1 MVSLQQHHRR
11 LARSATL
18 IILLLLGQSGAWAA
32 LCANPGRDGQ
42 GGGDAVIN
50 SYFTGPDTQTLSPG
64 TRTFSLTRQRG
75 AAPLRAG
82 DLALLLQV
90 QGASINTAN
99 RTGYGQ
105 LQGHGLVAE
114 WVRIDRLEGQ
124 QVWIQGGGPGG
135 GLLHSY
141 VNAPASR
148 EQGRRRWQLVR
159 VPQYE
164 HFSLQQDSRALPW
177 DGHTG
182 GVLAVDVRRKV
193 TLNGHRLS
201 VAGTGFR
208 GGPALSLQGALG
220 RPADWRYPAPSVQ
233 DRQAG
238 YGHHASKGE
247 GVAGTPALLLEAG
260 KGYPDG
266 DMGRG
271 APANAG
277 GGGNGLDLSH
287 QRLGNGGGGGNGAAG
302 GHGLPAEGGGRGG
315 HEAPRALV
323 LGGGG
328 GAAARRKGDGGQ
340 GAAGGGLLLIRA
352 AGLQGQGAL
361 DLRGAAGSAAG
372 DVGGGGGSGGTL
384 WLDLPVTDS
393 LAVTPEHAGGA
404 GAKGGGQGG
413 DGQLLSRGER
423 QWSGFQSLTV
433 AGAEA
438 GFRCRPAG
446 HWVTGVLFEDNGASD
461 GQAFNQRRDGDEAP
475 LPGLTLTLQDPA
487 SDWQKTT
494 TSAASGA
501 FQFRLSEAQSRGQ
514 ALWLSL
520 SVPEGWSLPVLP
532 ALNGKPGQRHGNQLR
547 WQLTASADRHSGPL
561 PVGLI
566 AEPVWQAPA
575 DTALA
580 PGSTAVL
587 AFEYQAP
594 VTGQVQFHS
603 AHPAVRGLLMDR
615 ACSGDSEQWQSGQ
628 NAGWPVTAGERLC
641 VRVPVRFDGQP
652 ARIPVTATTLP
663 DNAPTGFMITPQQ
676 TSVKILPGS

>member
-18 IILLLLGQSGAWAA
+18 ILVLLLGQSGAWAS

-42 GGGDAVIN
+42 GGSEAVFN
-50 SYFTGPDTQTLSPG
+50 SYFTGPDSQTLSSG
-64 TRTFSLTRQRG
+64 SRTFSLTRQRG
-75 AAPLRAG
+75 ETPLRAG
-82 DLALLLQV
+82 DLALLMQV
-90 QGASINTAN
+90 QSASINTTN
-99 RTGYGQ
+99 RSGYGQ
-105 LQGHGLVAE
+105 LQGHDLVAE
-114 WVRIDRLEGQ
+114 WVRVDRVEGQ
-124 QVWIQGGGPGG
+124 QVWIEGGGPAG
-135 GLLHSY
+135 GLIYRY
-141 VNAPASR
+141 VNAPASG

-164 HFSLQQDSRALPW
+164 HFSLQQDARALPW

-182 GVLAVDVRRKV
+182 GVLALDVRRKV

-201 VAGTGFR
+201 VAGAGFR
-208 GGPALSLQGALG
+208 GGPALSLLGALG
-220 RPADWRYPAPSVQ
+220 RPTDWRYPAPTVE

-247 GVAGTPALLLEAG
+247 GLAGTPALLLGAD
-260 KGYPDG
+260 KGYPGG

-287 QRLGNGGGGGNGAAG
+287 QRLGNGGGGGNGSAG
-302 GHGLPAEGGGRGG
+302 EHGLPQEGGGRGG
-315 HEAPRALV
+315 HDAPRAMV

-328 GAAARRKGDGGQ
+328 GAAGRRQGDGGQ
-340 GAAGGGLLLIRA
+340 GGDGGGLLLIRA
-352 AGLQGQGAL
+352 AGLQGGAL
-361 DLRGAAGSAAG
+361 DLRGLPGSPAGE
-372 DVGGGGGSGGTL
+372 VGGGGGSGGTL

-393 LAVTPEHAGGA
+393 LAITPEHAGGA

-413 DGQLLSRGER
+413 DGQLLARGER
-423 QWSGFQSLTV
+423 QWPGFQPLAV

-438 GFRCRPAG
+438 GFRLAPAG
-446 HWVTGVLFEDNGASD
+446 HWLTGVLFEDNGAGG
-461 GQAFNQRRDGDEAP
+461 GQAFNQRREGGEAP

-494 TSAASGA
+494 LTGASGA

-514 ALWLSL
+514 TLWLSL
-520 SVPEGWSLPVLP
+520 VLP
-532 ALNGKPGQRHGNQLR
+532 EEWRLPTLPLLNGEPGQLR
-547 WQLTASADRHSGPL
+547 GEQIRWPVRAVPDRHTGSLRLG
-561 PVGLI
+561 VI
-566 AEPVWQAPA
+566 AEPGWQAPD
-575 DTALA
+575 DTVLA

-594 VTGQVQFHS
+594 VTGQVRFHS
-603 AHPAVRGLLMDR
+603 DHPAVRGLLMDR
-615 ACSGDSEQWQSGQ
+615 ACSGDSEQWQRGQ
-628 NAGWPVTAGERLC
+628 NADWPVTAGERLC

-652 ARIPVTATTLP
+652 TRIPVTATTLP
-663 DNAPTGFMITPQQ
+663 LNGPAGFVMTPQQ
-676 TSVKILPGS
+676 SAVKILPGS

>member
-1 MVSLQQHHRR
+1 MVSLQYHHCR

-18 IILLLLGQSGAWAA
+18 ILALLLGQSGAWAA
-32 LCANPGRDGQ
+32 VCANPGRDGQ
-42 GGGDAVIN
+42 GGSEVVIN

-75 AAPLRAG
+75 EAPLRAG

-90 QGASINTAN
+90 QGASMNTAN
-99 RTGYGQ
+99 RSGYGQ

-114 WVRIDRLEGQ
+114 WVRVDRVKGT
-124 QVWIQGGGPGG
+124 QVWIQGGGFAG
-135 GLLHSY
+135 GLVHSY

-164 HFSLQQDSRALPW
+164 HFSLQQDGRALPW
-177 DGHTG
+177 DGYTG
-182 GVLAVDVRRKV
+182 GVLAVDVRRKLA
-193 TLNGHRLS
+193 LNGHRLS
-201 VAGTGFR
+201 VAAVGFR

-220 RPADWRYPAPSVQ
+220 RPADWRYPTPSAQ

-247 GVAGTPALLLEAG
+247 GVAGAPSLLPDAG

-287 QRLGNGGGGGNGAAG
+287 QRLGNGGGGGNGTAG

-315 HEAPRALV
+315 HQAPRALV

-328 GAAARRKGDGGQ
+328 GAAAKRKGEGGQ
-340 GAAGGGLLLIRA
+340 GGAGGGLLLIRA
-352 AGLQGQGAL
+352 AGLQGQGVL

-384 WLDLPVTDS
+384 WLDLPVSDS
-393 LAVTPEHAGGA
+393 LTVTIEHAGGA

-413 DGQLLSRGER
+413 DGQLLVRGER
-423 QWSGFQSLTV
+423 AWPGFRSLSV
-433 AGAEA
+433 PGAEA

-446 HWVTGVLFEDNGASD
+446 HWLTGVLFEDNGAGA
-461 GQAFNQRRDGDEAP
+461 GQAFNRRHDGDEAA
-475 LPGLTLTLQDPA
+475 LPSLTLTLQDPA
-487 SDWQKTT
+487 SGWQKTT
-494 TSAASGA
+494 TSGASGA

-514 ALWLSL
+514 TLWLSL
-520 SVPEGWSLPVLP
+520 SLPEGLLLPVLP
-532 ALNGKPGQRHGNQLR
+532 SLHGEPGERRGNQIR
-547 WQLTASADRHSGPL
+547 WSLQASADRHSGPL

-566 AEPVWQAPA
+566 AAPGWQSPD

-580 PGSTAVL
+580 AGSTAVL

-594 VTGQVQFHS
+594 VAGQVQFHS
-603 AHPAVRGLLMDR
+603 EHPAVHGLLMDR
-615 ACSGDSEQWQSGQ
+615 SCSGDSEQWQSGQ
-628 NAGWPVTAGERLC
+628 SVGWSVAAGERLC

-652 ARIPVTATTLP
+652 TRISVTATTLP
-663 DNAPTGFMITPQQ
+663 QNAPKGFVILPQQ
-676 TSVKILPGS
+676 ASVKILPGS

>member
-18 IILLLLGQSGAWAA
+18 ILALLLGQSGAWAA
-32 LCANPGRDGQ
+32 VCANPGRDGQ
-42 GGGDAVIN
+42 GGSDALIN

-64 TRTFSLTRQRG
+64 TRTFPLTRQRG
-75 AAPLRAG
+75 QIPLHAG

-90 QGASINTAN
+90 QSASMDTAN

-114 WVRIDRLEGQ
+114 WVRVDRVEGE
-124 QVWIQGGGPGG
+124 QVWIQGEGAGG

-141 VNAPASR
+141 VNAPASG

-164 HFSLQQDSRALPW
+164 HFSLQQDARALPW
-177 DGHTG
+177 DGRTG
-182 GVLAVDVRRKV
+182 GVLALDVRRKV

-201 VAGTGFR
+201 VAGAGFR

-233 DRQAG
+233 DRQAA

-247 GVAGTPALLLEAG
+247 GLAGTPVLLMDTG
-260 KGYPDG
+260 GGYPGG

-287 QRLGNGGGGGNGAAG
+287 QRLGNGGGGGNGSAG

-315 HEAPRALV
+315 HPAPRVLV

-328 GAAARRKGDGGQ
+328 GAAARRQGDGGQ
-340 GAAGGGLLLIRA
+340 GGHGGGLLLVRA
-352 AGLQGQGAL
+352 AGLQGRGAL
-361 DLRGAAGSAAG
+361 DLRGLTGSAAA

-384 WLDLPVTDS
+384 WLDLPATDS
-393 LAVTPEHAGGA
+393 LAVTIKHAGGA
-404 GAKGGGQGG
+404 GAKDAGQGG
-413 DGQLLSRGER
+413 DGQLLARGER
-423 QWSGFQSLTV
+423 SWPGFHSLSV
-433 AGAEA
+433 VGAEA

-446 HWVTGVLFEDNGASD
+446 HWLTGVLFEDNGAGS
-461 GQAFNQRRDGDEAP
+461 GQPFNQRREGGEAP

-494 TSAASGA
+494 TSATSGA

-514 ALWLSL
+514 ALWMSL
-520 SVPEGWSLPVLP
+520 TLPQGWSLPVLP
-532 ALNGKPGQRHGNQLR
+532 SLNGKPGRRHGNQVR
-547 WQLTASADRHSGPL
+547 WQVTASADRHSGPL
-561 PVGLI
+561 PLGLI
-566 AEPVWQAPA
+566 AEPGWQAPD
-575 DTALA
+575 DTILP

-587 AFEYQAP
+587 AFEYRAP

-603 AHPAVRGLLMDR
+603 DHPAVRGLLMDR

-663 DNAPTGFMITPQQ
+663 DNAPAGFMITPQQ

>member
-11 LARSATL
+11 LARSASL
-18 IILLLLGQSGAWAA
+18 IIVLLLGHSGAWAA
-32 LCANPGRDGQ
+32 VCANPGRDGQ
-42 GGGDAVIN
+42 GGSDAVIN
-50 SYFTGPDTQTLSPG
+50 SYFSGPDTQTLSSG

-75 AAPLRAG
+75 PAPLHPG

-114 WVRIDRLEGQ
+114 WVRIDRVEGE
-124 QVWIQGGGPGG
+124 QVWVQGGGSGG

-141 VNAPASR
+141 VNAPANR

-164 HFSLQQDSRALPW
+164 HFSLQQDSRALSW
-177 DGHTG
+177 DGYTG
-182 GVLAVDVRRKV
+182 GVLAMDVRRKV
-193 TLNGHRLS
+193 ALNGHRLS
-201 VAGTGFR
+201 VAGAGFR

-220 RPADWRYPAPSVQ
+220 RPADWRYPVPSVQ
-233 DRQAG
+233 DRRAG
-238 YGHHASKGE
+238 YGHHASKAE
-247 GVAGTPALLLEAG
+247 GVAGTPVLLLEAG

-287 QRLGNGGGGGNGAAG
+287 QRLGNGGGGGNGSAG
-302 GHGLPAEGGGRGG
+302 GHGMPVEGGGLGG
-315 HEAPRALV
+315 HAAPRALV

-340 GAAGGGLLLIRA
+340 GGAGGGLLLIRA
-352 AGLQGQGAL
+352 AGLQGQGEL

-372 DVGGGGGSGGTL
+372 DVGSGGGSGGTL

-393 LAVTPEHAGGA
+393 LAITPEHAGGA

-413 DGQLLSRGER
+413 DGQLLARGER
-423 QWSGFQSLTV
+423 QWPGFQPLAV

-446 HWVTGVLFEDNGASD
+446 HWITGVLFEDNGVGD

-475 LPGLTLTLQDPA
+475 LPGLTLTLRDPA

-494 TSAASGA
+494 TSGASGA
-501 FQFRLSEAQSRGQ
+501 FQFRLSEAQSRSQ
-514 ALWLSL
+514 TLRLSL
-520 SVPEGWSLPVLP
+520 MLPEGWLLPALP
-532 ALNGKPGQRHGNQLR
+532 ALNGEPGHRHGNQIR

-566 AEPVWQAPA
+566 AEPSWQAPA
-575 DTALA
+575 DTALL

-603 AHPAVRGLLMDR
+603 DHPAVRGLLMDR
-615 ACSGDSEQWQSGQ
+615 SCSGDSEQWQSGQ
-628 NAGWPVTAGERLC
+628 NAGWPVSAGERLC
-641 VRVPVRFDGQP
+641 VRVPVRFDGR
-652 ARIPVTATTLP
+652 ATRIPVTATTLP
-663 DNAPTGFMITPQQ
+663 HNTPADFIIAPQQ

>member
-1 MVSLQQHHRR
+1 MVSLQQHHCR

-18 IILLLLGQSGAWAA
+18 IIALLLGQSGAWAA
-32 LCANPGRDGQ
+32 VCANPGRDGQ
-42 GGGDAVIN
+42 GGSDAVIN
-50 SYFTGPDTQTLSPG
+50 SYFTGPATQTLSPG

-75 AAPLRAG
+75 TAPLRAG

-90 QGASINTAN
+90 QGASMNTAN
-99 RTGYGQ
+99 HADYGQ

-114 WVRIDRLEGQ
+114 WVRIDRVEGE
-124 QVWIQGGGPGG
+124 QVWAQGGGSGG
-135 GLLHSY
+135 GLLHGY

-177 DGHTG
+177 DGYTG

-193 TLNGHRLS
+193 ALNGHRLS
-201 VAGTGFR
+201 VAGAGFR

-247 GVAGTPALLLEAG
+247 GVAGTPVLLLEAG
-260 KGYPDG
+260 NGYPDG

-287 QRLGNGGGGGNGAAG
+287 LRLGNGGGGGNGSVG
-302 GHGLPAEGGGRGG
+302 GHGMPVEGGGLGG
-315 HEAPRALV
+315 HVAPRALV

-328 GAAARRKGDGGQ
+328 GAAARRKNDGGQ
-340 GAAGGGLLLIRA
+340 GGAGGGLLLIRA
-352 AGLQGQGAL
+352 AGLQGHGGL

-372 DVGGGGGSGGTL
+372 DVGGGGGGGGTL
-384 WLDLPVTDS
+384 WLDLPATDS
-393 LAVTPEHAGGA
+393 LAITPDHAGGA

-413 DGQLLSRGER
+413 DGQLLARGER
-423 QWSGFQSLTV
+423 QWPGFQPLSV

-446 HWVTGVLFEDNGASD
+446 HWITGVLFEDNGAGG
-461 GQAFNQRRDGDEAP
+461 GQAFNQRRDGEEAS
-475 LPGLTLTLQDPA
+475 LPGLMLTLKDPV
-487 SDWQKTT
+487 SGWKKTT
-494 TSAASGA
+494 TSDASGA

-514 ALWLSL
+514 TLELSL
-520 SVPEGWSLPVLP
+520 SLPEGQQLPELP
-532 ALNGKPGQRHGNQLR
+532 SLNGEPGQRHGHQVR
-547 WQLTASADRHSGPL
+547 WPLLATADRHSGPL
-561 PVGLI
+561 PLGLI
-566 AEPVWQAPA
+566 AEPGWQAPD
-575 DTALA
+575 DTVLA
-580 PGSTAVL
+580 PGGTAVL
-587 AFEYQAP
+587 AFEYRAP

-603 AHPAVRGLLMDR
+603 DHPAVRGLLMDR

-628 NAGWPVTAGERLC
+628 NAGWTVMAGERLC
-641 VRVPVRFDGQP
+641 VRVPVRFGGQ
-652 ARIPVTATTLP
+652 ATRIPVTATTLP
-663 DNAPTGFMITPQQ
+663 HNAPTGFIIAPQQ